1 MMILAESIN
10 SGKIKRSISQER
22 NPAMVL
28 KMLRKMVKN
37 GKLSSG
43 PGRNLELEKI
53 IEYLDILEPLYKDD
67 NRYQWEARSVVV

>member
-1 MMILAESIN
+1 MMIPAESVN
-10 SGKIKRSISQER
+10 SDKMKRRISQER

-28 KMLRKMVKN
+28 KMLRKLVNN

-53 IEYLDILEPLYKDD
+53 IKDLEILEPFYKDD